1 MSKVYNNCSKANIH
15 ENSQEYFQAEGEKL
29 TLNMY
34 KFQLMDVITGKWSWS
49 MYYRQMSLGHKI
61 GFIYI

>member
-15 ENSQEYFQAEGEKL
+15 ENSQEYFQAEGQKL

-34 KFQLMDVITGKWSWS
+34 KFQLMDVITGKWS
-49 MYYRQMSLGHKI
+49 
-61 GFIYI
+61 